1 MSIYVVLNSDRN
13 LKLHET
19 NKPYC
24 FQTYFHTPLYLKGLW
39 KVALVDFAFANDE
52 PTTVDHLYVHC
63 NECTGMVVDGEVQS
77 VLRRIVFNGQTPQ
90 IFNSPLY
97 VDVINNEITN
107 LEIVIRNREG
117 NLASFLTNPLSL
129 TLHFKAYPFSI

>member
-1 MSIYVVLNSDRN
+1 
-13 LKLHET
+13 
-19 NKPYC
+19 
-24 FQTYFHTPLYLKGLW
+24 
-39 KVALVDFAFANDE
+39 
-52 PTTVDHLYVHC
+52 
-63 NECTGMVVDGEVQS
+63 MVVDGEVQS

-97 VDVINNEITN
+97 VDVIKNEITN
-107 LEIVIRNREG
+107 LEIVIRNRKG

>member
-1 MSIYVVLNSDRN
+1 
-13 LKLHET
+13 
-19 NKPYC
+19 
-24 FQTYFHTPLYLKGLW
+24 
-39 KVALVDFAFANDE
+39 
-52 PTTVDHLYVHC
+52 
-63 NECTGMVVDGEVQS
+63 MVVDGEVQS

-97 VDVINNEITN
+97 VDVIKNEITN

-129 TLHFKAYPFSI
+129 TLHIKAYPFSI

>member
-13 LKLHET
+13 LKLYET
-19 NKPYC
+19 NKQYC
-24 FQTYFHTPLYLKGLW
+24 FQTYFHTPLYLKGVW

-63 NECTGMVVDGEVQS
+63 NVCTGMVVDGEVQS

-97 VDVINNEITN
+97 VDVIKNEITN
-107 LEIVIRNREG
+107 LEIV
-117 NLASFLTNPLSL
+117 
-129 TLHFKAYPFSI
+129 